1 MRNTTSERRPR
12 ILVVGSFVMDQIAVT
27 SKFPKEGQSVIGR
40 SFQKAP
46 GGKGANQAVQAARLG
61 AEEKPN
67 HSAANRILVLPC
79 IKPAGAVGAAGK

>member
-40 SFQKAP
+40 SFQRPPAAKA
-46 GGKGANQAVQAARLG
+46 
-61 AEEKPN
+61 
-67 HSAANRILVLPC
+67 RIRRFRRQGSVPM
-79 IKPAGAVGAAGK
+79 

>member
-1 MRNTTSERRPR
+1 MRNTTSERRPG
-12 ILVVGSFVMDQIAVT
+12 LLAAGSFAMDQIAVT

-40 SFQKAP
+40 SFQKAL
-46 GGKGANQAVQAARLG
+46 GGKDANQAVQTARLG
-61 AEEKPN
+61 AEEKPD